1 MLVADGR
8 GVKAH
13 GMEGK
18 LHDRPHAEGV
28 PPNSLN
34 RYSSKSK
41 KPRVC
46 IISIAC
52 LR

>member
-1 MLVADGR
+1 MRDKELGDTPRRAV
-8 GVKAH
+8 
-13 GMEGK
+13 EY
-18 LHDRPHAEGV
+18 RPHAEGV